1 MVKVGIIHKNGRKN
15 RLKCKTE
22 IFDKS
27 LFTSSGMEDSSVNNE
42 DSMEESVVKDEEL
55 TDLEL
60 LAASDDGGDHQ
71 IDEISNNKKSPII
84 GQPDCED
91 ISSDEEDWN

>member
-1 MVKVGIIHKNGRKN
+1 
-15 RLKCKTE
+15 
-22 IFDKS
+22 
-27 LFTSSGMEDSSVNNE
+27 MEDSSVNNE

-60 LAASDDGGDHQ
+60 LASDDGGDHQ

>member
-1 MVKVGIIHKNGRKN
+1 M
-15 RLKCKTE
+15 
-22 IFDKS
+22 
-27 LFTSSGMEDSSVNNE
+27 FTSSGMEDSSVNNE

-60 LAASDDGGDHQ
+60 LASDDAGDHQ

>member
-22 IFDKS
+22 NFDKS

-42 DSMEESVVKDEEL
+42 DSIEESVVKDDEEL

-60 LAASDDGGDHQ
+60 LASDDGGDHQ

>member
-1 MVKVGIIHKNGRKN
+1 M
-15 RLKCKTE
+15 
-22 IFDKS
+22 
-27 LFTSSGMEDSSVNNE
+27 FTSSGMEDSSVNNE

-60 LAASDDGGDHQ
+60 LASDDGGDHQ